1 MYSYNPMLRVN
12 PRSLPFLTY
21 KNKRAARL
29 MDTVMAAVIDITT
42 SALGKEDFPKQ
53 TLSRPYPKYLGAV
66 MEIEKQKMDVLS
78 NIRTYS
84 DAMDVQ
90 PRLVTCLRNA
100 KQDTLG
106 DFVDLSEQGESV
118 TQGY

>member
-1 MYSYNPMLRVN
+1 MENVN
-12 PRSLPFLTY
+12 TVPRRQVFACRGKSL
-21 KNKRAARL
+21 
-29 MDTVMAAVIDITT
+29 
-42 SALGKEDFPKQ
+42 
-53 TLSRPYPKYLGAV
+53 
-66 MEIEKQKMDVLS
+66 MDVLS